1 MARIAEDLALL
12 LLDNASAQPA
22 LERARHQR
30 VLAAAVLLDLAYA
43 CRIRPT
49 VDDEPVQAGQLVA
62 LIGPQPTDPV
72 VMPALQMLLR
82 RPMSPATAIEK
93 LRRQT
98 TGVVLSQLEHHG
110 HIHRVRLQ
118 GNGFTGFQ
126 GFTGFKRVYA
136 WPMLDRTRADEIRT
150 KLMSVLLEHRSPDPA
165 MAALIAL
172 LHTVD
177 GLRAVLSL
185 NERAWEWALSR
196 AGDIA
201 IGGWVRESEP
211 ELAVV
216 NLAVTAAVIRPAL
229 TPRNGA
235 S

>member
-22 LERARHQR
+22 LDRVRHGR
-30 VLAAAVLLDLAYA
+30 VLSAAVLLDLAHA
-43 CRIRPT
+43 CRIRPA
-49 VDDEPVQAGQLVA
+49 VDSEPVEAGRLIA
-62 LIGPQPTDPV
+62 LIGPAPTDPV
-72 VMPALQMLLR
+72 VAPALQLLLR
-82 RPMSPATAIEK
+82 RPLSPAAAIAK

-98 TGVVLSQLEHHG
+98 TNVVLSQLEHAG

-118 GNGFTGFQ
+118 GNGF
-126 GFTGFKRVYA
+126 KRVYA
-136 WPMLDRTRADEIRT
+136 WPLLDRTRVDAIRAT
-150 KLMSVLLEHRSPDPA
+150 LMSVLLDQSSPDPA

-177 GLRAVLSL
+177 GLSAVLSL
-185 NERAWEWALSR
+185 NERGWEWVLSR

-201 IGGWVRESEP
+201 SGSWVSESEP
-211 ELAVV
+211 ELAEV
-216 NLAVTAAVIRPAL
+216 NLAVTTAVIRQAL
-229 TPRNGA
+229 APRSGA

>member
-1 MARIAEDLALL
+1 MARIAENLALL

-22 LERARHQR
+22 LDPARHQR
-30 VLAAAVLLDLAYA
+30 VLSAAVLLDLAYA
-43 CRIRPT
+43 CRIRPS
-49 VDDEPVQAGQLVA
+49 VDDEPVQAGQLLA
-62 LIGPQPTDPV
+62 LIGPQPSDPV
-72 VMPALQMLLR
+72 VIPALQMLLH
-82 RPMSPATAIEK
+82 RPMSPAAAIAK

-98 TGVVLSQLEHHG
+98 TGVVLSQLENDG
-110 HIHRVRLQ
+110 HIYRVRLQ
-118 GNGFTGFQ
+118 GNGFQ
-126 GFTGFKRVYA
+126 GFKRVYA
-136 WPMLDRTRADEIRT
+136 WPMLDRTRVDEIRT
-150 KLMSVLLEHRSPDPA
+150 TLMSVLLEHTSPDPA

-177 GLRAVLSL
+177 GLRSVLSL

-201 IGGWVRESEP
+201 IGGWVCESEP
-211 ELAVV
+211 ELAEV
-216 NLAVTAAVIRPAL
+216 NLAVTTAVIRPAL

>member
-22 LERARHQR
+22 LDRARHGR
-30 VLAAAVLLDLAYA
+30 VLSAAVLLDLAHA

-49 VDDEPVQAGQLVA
+49 VDSEPVEAGRLIA
-62 LIGPQPTDPV
+62 LIGPEPTDPV
-72 VMPALQMLLR
+72 VTPALQMLLR
-82 RPMSPATAIEK
+82 RPTSPAAAIAK

-98 TGVVLSQLEHHG
+98 TGVVLSQLEHAG

-118 GNGFTGFQ
+118 GNGFR
-126 GFTGFKRVYA
+126 RVYA
-136 WPMLDRTRADEIRT
+136 WPLLDRTRVDAIRAT
-150 KLMSVLLEHRSPDPA
+150 LMAVLLDERSPDPA

-177 GLRAVLSL
+177 GLSAVLSL
-185 NERAWEWALSR
+185 NERAWEWVLSR

-201 IGGWVRESEP
+201 SGSWVRESEP
-211 ELAVV
+211 ELAEV
-216 NLAVTAAVIRPAL
+216 NLAVTTAVIRQAL
-229 TPRNGA
+229 APRSGA

>member
-22 LERARHQR
+22 LDRVRHGR
-30 VLAAAVLLDLAYA
+30 VLSAAVLLDLAHA
-43 CRIRPT
+43 CRIRPA
-49 VDDEPVQAGQLVA
+49 VDSEPVEAGRLIA
-62 LIGPQPTDPV
+62 LIGPAPTDPV
-72 VMPALQMLLR
+72 VAPALQLLLR
-82 RPMSPATAIEK
+82 RPLSPAAAIAK

-98 TGVVLSQLEHHG
+98 TNVVLSQLEHAG

-118 GNGFTGFQ
+118 GNGF
-126 GFTGFKRVYA
+126 KRVYA
-136 WPMLDRTRADEIRT
+136 WPLLDRTRVDAIRAT
-150 KLMSVLLEHRSPDPA
+150 LMSVLLDQSSPDPA

-177 GLRAVLSL
+177 GLSAVLSL
-185 NERAWEWALSR
+185 NERGWEWVLSR

-201 IGGWVRESEP
+201 SGSWVRESEP
-211 ELAVV
+211 ELAEV
-216 NLAVTAAVIRPAL
+216 NLAVTTAVIRQAL
-229 TPRNGA
+229 APRSGA

>member
-12 LLDNASAQPA
+12 LLDNASAQSA
-22 LERARHQR
+22 LDRTRHER
-30 VLAAAVLLDLAYA
+30 VLSAAVLLDLAYA
-43 CRIRPT
+43 CRIRPA
-49 VDDEPVQAGQLVA
+49 VDSEPVQAGQLVA
-62 LIGPQPTDPV
+62 LIGPEPTDPV
-72 VMPALQMLLR
+72 VTPALQLLLR
-82 RPMSPATAIEK
+82 RPMSPAAAIAK

-98 TGVVLSQLEHHG
+98 SGVVLSRLEDGG

-118 GNGFTGFQ
+118 GT
-126 GFTGFKRVYA
+126 TFKRVYA
-136 WPMLDRTRADEIRT
+136 WPLLDRTRVDGIRT
-150 KLMSVLLEHRSPDPA
+150 TLMSVLLEHRRPDPS

-185 NERAWEWALSR
+185 NERVWEWVLQR

-201 IGGWVRESEP
+201 SGSWMRESEP
-211 ELAVV
+211 ELAEV
-216 NLAVTAAVIRPAL
+216 NLAVTTAVIRAAL
-229 TPRNGA
+229 APRNGA

>member
-22 LERARHQR
+22 LDRASHER
-30 VLAAAVLLDLAYA
+30 VLSAAVLLDLAYA
-43 CRIRPT
+43 CRIRPA

-62 LIGPQPTDPV
+62 LIGPEPTDPV
-72 VMPALQMLLR
+72 VIPAMQLLLR
-82 RPMSPATAIEK
+82 RPMSPAAAIAK
-93 LRRQT
+93 LRRPT
-98 TGVVLSQLEHHG
+98 TGVVLSHLENGG

-118 GNGFTGFQ
+118 GNGFQ
-126 GFTGFKRVYA
+126 GFTGFPGFKRVYA
-136 WPMLDRTRADEIRT
+136 WPLLDRTRVDEIRT
-150 KLMSVLLEHRSPDPA
+150 TLMSVLLEHGSPDPA

-185 NERAWEWALSR
+185 NEQAWEWALQR

-201 IGGWVRESEP
+201 SGSWMSESEP
-211 ELAVV
+211 ELAEV
-216 NLAVTAAVIRPAL
+216 NLAVTTAVIRTAL
-229 TPRNGA
+229 A
-235 S
+235 SRSRAS

>member
-22 LERARHQR
+22 LDRVRHGR
-30 VLAAAVLLDLAYA
+30 VLSAAVLLDLAHA
-43 CRIRPT
+43 CRIRPA
-49 VDDEPVQAGQLVA
+49 VDSEPVEAGRLIA
-62 LIGPQPTDPV
+62 LIGPAPTDPV
-72 VMPALQMLLR
+72 VAPALQLLLR
-82 RPMSPATAIEK
+82 RPLSPAAAIAK

-98 TGVVLSQLEHHG
+98 TNVVLSQLEHAG

-118 GNGFTGFQ
+118 GNGF
-126 GFTGFKRVYA
+126 KRVYA
-136 WPMLDRTRADEIRT
+136 WPLLDRTRVDAIRAT
-150 KLMSVLLEHRSPDPA
+150 LMSVLLDHSSPDPA

-177 GLRAVLSL
+177 GLSAVLSL
-185 NERAWEWALSR
+185 NERGWEWVLSR

-201 IGGWVRESEP
+201 SGSWVSESEP
-211 ELAVV
+211 ELAEV
-216 NLAVTAAVIRPAL
+216 NLAVTTAVIRQAL
-229 TPRNGA
+229 APRSGA

>member
-22 LERARHQR
+22 LDRARQGR
-30 VLAAAVLLDLAYA
+30 VLSAAVLLDLAHA
-43 CRIRPT
+43 CRIRPA
-49 VDDEPVQAGQLVA
+49 VDSELVQAGRLVA
-62 LIGPQPTDPV
+62 LIGPEPTDPV
-72 VMPALQMLLR
+72 VAPALQMLLR
-82 RPMSPATAIEK
+82 RPMSPAAAIAK

-98 TGVVLSQLEHHG
+98 TGVVLSQLELGG

-118 GNGFTGFQ
+118 GNGFR
-126 GFTGFKRVYA
+126 RVYA
-136 WPMLDRTRADEIRT
+136 WPLLDRTRVDAIRAT
-150 KLMSVLLEHRSPDPA
+150 LMSVLLDQHSPDPA

-177 GLRAVLSL
+177 GLSAVLSL
-185 NERAWEWALSR
+185 NERAWEWVLSR

-201 IGGWVRESEP
+201 SGSWVRESEP
-211 ELAVV
+211 ELAEV
-216 NLAVTAAVIRPAL
+216 NLAVTTAVIRQAL
-229 TPRNGA
+229 APHSGA